1 MERSAISPAVRAR
14 RFGGDRSFLQT
25 QFALLLLYDMR
36 FDLAQQA
43 NLDVERVEELLAAR
57 DVTGSSRFN
66 DLLEQ
71 TQLLA

>member
-1 MERSAISPAVRAR
+1 VERSAISPAVRAR

-25 QFALLLLYDMR
+25 QFALLLYDMR